1 MAYRGSK
8 SDALQEAVGD
18 FGRWQ
23 AGISLLMALL
33 KLPIAWFQL
42 SIIILEAHTDFWC
55 ARPLN
60 LYGNLTIDEW
70 RNLSHPRVE
79 DVSHYM
85 TSYLFSVLLKQQMFI
100 REYFLNNKYSS
111 K

>member
-1 MAYRGSK
+1 MVHREST

-42 SIIILEAHTDFWC
+42 SIIFLEAHTDFWC
-55 ARPLN
+55 ARPHN
-60 LYGNLTIDEW
+60 LYGNLTVEEW
-70 RNLSHPRVE
+70 KNLSHPRLENVR
-79 DVSHYM
+79 
-85 TSYLFSVLLKQQMFI
+85 Q
-100 REYFLNNKYSS
+100 
-111 K
+111 